1 MMNTNYPDT
10 DVILCNMAE
19 EIQVLNAI
27 SQVSARMARN
37 LLLFAVNH
45 SMTQGE
51 TIHDQ

>member
-1 MMNTNYPDT
+1 MNTNYPDT
-10 DVILCNMAE
+10 DIAVCNVAE

-45 SMTQGE
+45 STMEGE
-51 TIHDQ
+51 TIHDK